1 MKLISGQLPWENTL
15 LQPPVYPVLNED
27 ITCDCLIV
35 GGGMGGATMSYRMSS
50 AERIPFSSIKSSGQR
65 KLPRQYGTAADRER
79 QVADRLHEYLRGRE
93 RRAVL

>member
-50 AERIPFSSIKSSGQR
+50 AERIPFSSIKEQW
-65 KLPRQYGTAADRER
+65 AAEAPTPIRDCCRSR
-79 QVADRLHEYLRGRE
+79 TTSR
-93 RRAVL
+93 